1 MNGLDDRDVKRAAK
15 LLPAELRTVLQAMP
29 GLVVAGGLV
38 RAAVSGDPV
47 SDIDVFA
54 RSRSLAGLAATAYE
68 NEVSVDTR
76 QIETPNAITV
86 LAEDGRRAVQF
97 ITRWTFDDPTRL
109 IYSFDFSIARAAIW
123 WEGTAPPMKGG
134 VWASSCDSR
143 FYVDLA
149 ARRLVFMSPQDN
161 TAGGTLLRVQ
171 KFVRLGY
178 RISAFQVAAV
188 VMNLARQAGAE
199 EEILRKTERLIK
211 EVDPRSPEWE
221 DEVEPAPAT
230 AADAPPTDDA
240 PEF

>member
-1 MNGLDDRDVKRAAK
+1 VSAGLDPLDVKRVVK
-15 LLPAELRTVLQAMP
+15 LLPKELRDILQKTP

-38 RAAVSGDPV
+38 RAAVSGDRV

-54 RSRSLAGLAATAYE
+54 PNLTVARAAATLYE
-68 NEVSVDTR
+68 KQIEVDTR

-86 LAEDGRRAVQF
+86 LAEDKRKAVQF

-109 IYSFDFSIARAAIW
+109 IYSFDFSIARAAVW
-123 WEGTAPPMKGG
+123 WEKGG
-134 VWASSCDSR
+134 NQWASACDSR

-149 ARRLVFMSPQDN
+149 ARRLVFMKPEDN

-178 RISAFQVAAV
+178 RISAFQMAAV

-199 EEILRKTERLIK
+199 ERVLHKTERLIK

-221 DEVEPAPAT
+221 DEVEPAPAA
-230 AADAPPTDDA
+230 AADAAPSDDD